1 MFAPLSFIKIG
12 WRLKINNNFN
22 TEVLFNDVVLY
33 KKALPNPSTLI
44 KILERSK
51 LKETSENT
59 HFSKWTG
66 WYGFGDQV
74 AMPWLPPAK
83 NIEEIINNNFS
94 VYNKDLLIDE
104 DEEKY
109 FAKVVSSVFY
119 SITKDYMSRTKDL
132 PLDWTP
138 MGVAVCRYEVIE
150 TQELGMAYHTDYVQ
164 SKIEAPGYKFSLTC
178 TMYINDDYKGGE
190 ILFLNTDTTEVI
202 EYAPYAGDVIVFPSG
217 EPYYHG
223 VNKILE
229 GQKYIIRLFW
239 GYDFPGTEEWHKNQ
253 ELYGKE
259 EWEKIESAE
268 IKKHFHEGT
277 YHKEVVWDP
286 EELNHERFIK
296 GEKPT
301 VTSYLSKYPLIKKGR
316 NNE

>member
-1 MFAPLSFIKIG
+1 MSNDFS
-12 WRLKINNNFN
+12 
-22 TEVLFNDVVLY
+22 TEVLFGDIVIY

-51 LKETSENT
+51 LNNVKKETY
-59 HFSKWTG
+59 FSDWTG

-74 AMPWLPPAK
+74 SMPWLPEVK
-83 NIEEIINNNFS
+83 NLNEVFNNDFTIDDA
-94 VYNKDLLIDE
+94 DLTE
-104 DEEKY
+104 DENEQKY
-109 FAKVVSSVFY
+109 FAKIISSVFY
-119 SITKDYMSRTKDL
+119 AVTKDYMSRIKSL

-138 MGVAVCRYEVIE
+138 MGIAVCRYEVIDSP
-150 TQELGMAYHTDYVQ
+150 ELGMAYHTDYVK
-164 SKIEAPGYKFSLTC
+164 SKEEAPGYKFSLTC
-178 TMYINDDYKGGE
+178 TMYLNDNYKGGE
-190 ILFLNTDTTEVI
+190 ILFLDTKTTQVV
-202 EYAPYAGDVIVFPSG
+202 EYAPYPGDVIVFPSG

-229 GQKYIIRLFW
+229 GEKYIVRLFW
-239 GYDFPGTEEWHKNQ
+239 GYDYPGSEEWHKNK
-253 ELYGKE
+253 ELYGEE
-259 EWEKIESAE
+259 EWEKMQTAE
-268 IKKHFHEGT
+268 VKKHFHEGT

-301 VTSYLSKYPLIKKGR
+301 VTPYLSKYPLIKKGR